1 MSASYAETAAEIA
14 VVENP
19 VDELRELIAES
30 DRLLWVLETLNT
42 EGRKEQT
49 PATGQ
54 WTADLSYRVLR
65 KALPVKHEARHL
77 TQAAMDHVYDDI
89 QEELFKRH
97 LRALRLQYL
106 LTLDEP
112 AEEPQP

>member
-1 MSASYAETAAEIA
+1 MSAIAETAAEIA
-14 VVENP
+14 AVENP

-54 WTADLSYRVLR
+54 WTADLSYRVLNE
-65 KALPVKHEARHL
+65 ALPVKHEARHL
-77 TQAAMDHVYDDI
+77 VQDAMDHVYDHI
-89 QEELFKRH
+89 QKSLFRRH
-97 LRALRLQYL
+97 LAALGHQSLADL
-106 LTLDEP
+106 LDEP
-112 AEEPQP
+112 DEAES